1 MRLFTSCFAFNRK
14 CSLILTFSIM
24 SDSRT
29 EVRRFCK
36 QIENIVTNPKGQHEL
51 QQALRDV
58 NCLTLDLDLTAEV
71 KLFQFS
77 DIATAKCVFRQTFY
91 CPFGCFLMNILSFD
105 WIRLYFKYEEIK
117 QNFDNYFLKAN
128 NSGTF
133 IILSKCLADSRAGVK
148 QNKCVKLLEE
158 FLQRRCLDPVIVQY
172 CKASIQS
179 EEQFI
184 VDKFIGALV
193 SFPDQAAN
201 VLQTQN
207 SDLFLP
213 QQYIPL
219 IGQTILASLEHACDR
234 IRKGQDVS
242 LQFVGQLCAKL
253 SLSGFAEL
261 LWRTLMS
268 RMMLEV
274 QRDFIWSR
282 VCERLITG
290 IPDRG
295 LDIVLRTVLRIIPWY
310 GFVDKF
316 LGDCILTKHRV
327 EYLMCTKMLLLQYT
341 DKSLVVH
348 NILGYLAS
356 SHTRQPL
363 LIKTMKGLLRVWGD
377 GSALR
382 HTSGEQHLYITKA
395 LLICCN
401 HLAERDA
408 QTHKDELLQLLLPGV
423 QCHLGMSDHD
433 TRCLGMLVAK
443 TITQMIDPKGP
454 RLDYELDENNE
465 SVKSLLTETTTP
477 ADPAITGCTHDDD
490 LEPYDMSNDVKVTK
504 VKRPKYLRDCMEG
517 LICADDTERV
527 DTCLEAAEGLIR
539 ALPDG
544 LTEVCEKFAKILLHL
559 SEKSSNLHFT
569 KHRFSAM
576 VALTVNAP
584 VQSSKYLTYQF
595 YERNYNLRQ
604 RMDILEVLAASAQEL
619 SHPSQSVPKPYSKDS
634 ALTPGPTQAPT
645 PEDWHSVV
653 QKRIESKTRRFVKG
667 PSRPGPAPKINKFAG
682 VAGQFFY
689 PLMKHYDRR
698 ENTFDLIGE
707 DSLILGRLIY
717 TLGVIMYCAVNTME
731 AKRMGATLLEYVL
744 VLRFHTDRIVCH
756 AILFAVSMV
765 ILSVPAHVLLSD
777 LQGEVMEMKSWLED
791 VAEKGIDKESRKLAV
806 QCLMLMENVIRK
818 NLEILFRT
826 HLSLFERTPELFF
839 VKR

>member
-1 MRLFTSCFAFNRK
+1 
-14 CSLILTFSIM
+14 M
-24 SDSRT
+24 SDSRQ

-36 QIENIVTNPKGQHEL
+36 QIENTITNPKGEYEL
-51 QQALRDV
+51 LQALTDI
-58 NCLTLDLDLTAEV
+58 NCLSLDLDSTDKIES
-71 KLFQFS
+71 FQFS
-77 DIATAKCVFRQTFY
+77 DLHTAKRIFKQTFY
-91 CPFGCFLMNILSFD
+91 CHIGYIIINILSLD
-105 WIRLYFKYEEIK
+105 WIQVYFKNGEIK
-117 QNFDNYFLKAN
+117 KNFDDYFLKTK
-128 NSGTF
+128 NSGAFVT
-133 IILSKCLADSRAGVK
+133 LARCLAESRAGVK
-148 QNKCVKLLEE
+148 QNKCVRLLEDL
-158 FLQRRCLDPVIVQY
+158 LQRRCLDHIVVEY
-172 CKASIQS
+172 GHSNIQS

-184 VDKFIGALV
+184 VDEFITALV
-193 SFPDQAAN
+193 SFPDKAAN

-207 SDLFLP
+207 SDVFLP

-219 IGQTILASLEHACDR
+219 LGYTILTSLEHACGR

-268 RMMLEV
+268 RMMTEV

-295 LDIVLRTVLRIIPWY
+295 LDIVLSTVLRIIPWY
-310 GFVDKF
+310 GIVDKL

-341 DKSLVVH
+341 DKVNVVH
-348 NILGYLAS
+348 NILGYFAT
-356 SHTRQPL
+356 SHTRRHL
-363 LIKTMKGLLRVWGD
+363 LIKTMKEMLRVWGD

-382 HTSGEQHLYITKA
+382 HTSGEQHRYITTA
-395 LLICCN
+395 VLICCH
-401 HLAERDA
+401 HLTERDTPA
-408 QTHKDELLQLLLPGV
+408 HKDELLRLLMPGV
-423 QCHLGMSDHD
+423 QCHLGMSDHN
-433 TRCLGMLVAK
+433 TRSLGMVVAK
-443 TITQMIDPKGP
+443 TVTKVIDPHGP
-454 RLDYELDENNE
+454 KLEYELDETDE
-465 SVKSLLTETTTP
+465 YVSSLLSDTAIPE
-477 ADPAITGCTHDDD
+477 DPAITECTQEVERMEMVQDDINIEMSADQPQQQSDLDSDDD

-517 LICADDTERV
+517 LICAGDPERV

-544 LTEVCEKFAKILLHL
+544 LAEVCEEFTKILLHL
-559 SEKSSNLHFT
+559 SDKSSNPNFT

-576 VALTVNAP
+576 VALTVNTP
-584 VQSSKYLTYQF
+584 VQCAKYLTHQF

-604 RMDILEVLAASAQEL
+604 RMDILEVLATSAQEL
-619 SHPSQSVPKPYSKDS
+619 SQPNQSVPKPSNEIVAS
-634 ALTPGPTQAPT
+634 SSTPD

-653 QKRIESKTRRFVKG
+653 QRRIESKTRRFVKG
-667 PSRPGPAPKINKFAG
+667 PSRPVPAPQINRFAG

-689 PLMKHYDRR
+689 PLMKNYDRR

-707 DSLILGRLIY
+707 DSLVLGRLVY

-731 AKRMGATLLEYVL
+731 AKKMGATLLEYVW
-744 VLRFHTDRIVCH
+744 VLRLHTDRMVCH

-765 ILSVPAHVLLSD
+765 MLSVPAHILLSD
-777 LQGEVMEMKSWLED
+777 LQTEVMEMKNWLED
-791 VAEKGIDKESRKLAV
+791 VVEKSIDKESRKLAV

-818 NLEILFRT
+818 EFQESVENT
-826 HLSLFERTPELFF
+826 
-839 VKR
+839 